1 MGKKWT
7 FIRTPVKQWK
17 NYTQVW
23 EKKKEKKV
31 EKRKKNV
38 EIYEHAS
45 ETMERKNP
53 FTTRLEA
60 VYIGREKKVGKK
72 EEKLALNEPSF
83 NGSFGFF
90 PLIFPPRAYTA
101 SSLVAMSYG

>member
-1 MGKKWT
+1 ME
-7 FIRTPVKQWK
+7 I
-17 NYTQVW
+17 YTHTCEAMEKLYAGLG
-23 EKKKEKKV
+23 EKKRKKKV
-31 EKRKKNV
+31 EKRGKNV

-60 VYIGREKKVGKK
+60 VYVGREKKVGKK
-72 EEKLALNEPSF
+72 EEKLALNELSF
-83 NGSFGFF
+83 NGCFGFF
-90 PLIFPPRAYTA
+90 PLIFPPRAYTV

>member
-1 MGKKWT
+1 MRKKTERKWKFIRTLVKKWEKMAFIRTLVKQGEQMGKKWK

-31 EKRKKNV
+31 GKRKKNV

-45 ETMERKNP
+45 ETMEGKNP

-60 VYIGREKKVGKK
+60 V
-72 EEKLALNEPSF
+72 
-83 NGSFGFF
+83 
-90 PLIFPPRAYTA
+90 
-101 SSLVAMSYG
+101 